1 VNTRI
6 LFVKLSKKQRSQL
19 LHLTKKGK
27 APPRVVRRARI
38 LLLAHEGLTDPEIM
52 TRLEIS
58 RATVRNIR
66 LRFQTQGTNLVHE
79 QARPGRPIKFDGTDR
94 AKITALA
101 CSEAPEGYS
110 QWTLRLLAS
119 KTVELGIVES
129 IHHDTV
135 GEMLKKMNC
144 NLKEFDT
151 GALAN

>member
-1 VNTRI
+1 
-6 LFVKLSKKQRSQL
+6 L
-19 LHLTKKGK
+19 
-27 APPRVVRRARI
+27 VR
-38 LLLAHEGLTDPEIM
+38 EQ
-52 TRLEIS
+52 TRL
-58 RATVRNIR
+58 
-66 LRFQTQGTNLVHE
+66 
-79 QARPGRPIKFDGTDR
+79 GRPIKFDGTAR

-101 CSEAPEGYS
+101 CSEAPEGYG

>member
-1 VNTRI
+1 MKTRL

-38 LLLAHEGLTDPEIM
+38 LLLAHEGIPDPEIM
-52 TRLEIS
+52 LRLEIS

-66 LRFQTQGTNLVHE
+66 LRFQTEGTNLIHE
-79 QARPGRPIKFDGTDR
+79 QPRPGRPIKFDGETR

-110 QWTLRLLAS
+110 QWTLRLLANKS
-119 KTVELGIVES
+119 VELGFTEA
-129 IHHDTV
+129 IHHDTI
-135 GEMLKKMNC
+135 GEILKKTNY
-144 NLKEFDT
+144 NRIV
-151 GALAN
+151 

>member
-66 LRFQTQGTNLVHE
+66 LRFQTEGTNLVHE
-79 QARPGRPIKFDGTDR
+79 QPRPGRPVKFDGNTR

-101 CSEAPEGYS
+101 CSDAPEGYS
-110 QWTLRLLAS
+110 QWTLRLLAN
-119 KTVELGIVES
+119 KTVELGMVES
-129 IHHDTV
+129 IHFDTI
-135 GEMLKKMNC
+135 GEILKKTNC
-144 NLKEFDT
+144 SRNESVI
-151 GALAN
+151 GAWEN